1 MIQIQQ
7 EAATDTLL
15 GKSIVV
21 TCLNLPSQHIT
32 LCLSDGTADKQLLEH
47 AIGSEI
53 MDVTPDGQL
62 KLAHEVVQYPTDIT
76 RTKSKTRAQDLVRG
90 VLASRPQR
98 KRVGVITHQTLV
110 KDIQELGAPFEDR
123 IVLVRHFG
131 SGADRGSNE
140 WHRAGCDLIIV
151 AGTPRVPPSEISQ
164 QLFRCGELEALRND
178 GQWGELNWVGF
189 TTAGGKRIVNGR
201 GYQDP
206 TWRQIHRSK
215 VRANIIQ
222 AAGRARSLL
231 ESGCEA
237 VILSNEE
244 MGFPLVDAGQDVEP
258 MTEQEQAVFA
268 NLSEVYANKYLRNGF
283 RCATSVEVAA
293 RCGLTD
299 RQTREMLT
307 RLERRGMA
315 CRIGQRGGWLPAEA
329 WMPNRE
335 GQTC

>member
-53 MDVTPDGQL
+53 RDVTPDGQL
-62 KLAHEVVQYPTDIT
+62 KLTHEVVQYPTDIT

-110 KDIQELGAPFEDR
+110 KDIQELGAPFEER

-201 GYQDP
+201 GYLDP
-206 TWRQIHRSK
+206 TWRKIHRSK

-244 MGFPLVDAGQDVEP
+244 TGFPLVEPDQEIEP
-258 MTEQEQAVFA
+258 MTESETGIFA
-268 NLSEVYANKYLRNGF
+268 ELNALVPLMDIRDDCA
-283 RCATSVEVAA
+283 CATSEAVAM
-293 RCGLTD
+293 RCNLKI
-299 RQTREMLT
+299 RQAQILLT